1 MVSYNRD
8 RFLLLATTVLKE
20 IAKTSVLDLGKPSL
34 KATDRWRSAQT
45 MLWSQDLSDF
55 SDSFIKNCL
64 QNKQSLLIYKVL
76 LWKNRTCG
84 SCYYSLT
91 INRISEPR
99 DISYPVLTNQQNHDS
114 AVSLSYLFLKMMND
128 ISDMTSITR
137 TNLYSL
143 WPLLQKKWKT
153 SVFDKGNPS
162 VKVIDRWWSAYAN
175 AVITVLVRI
184 MITYLRQTEQQ
195 KDCSADVTWSGS
207 NL

>member
-1 MVSYNRD
+1 MVSCNKD

-20 IAKTSVLDLGKPSL
+20 IVKKSVLDSGKPSL

-76 LWKNRTCG
+76 LWTNRTCG

-99 DISYPVLTNQQNHDS
+99 DISYPVLTNQQNHERILLEKN
-114 AVSLSYLFLKMMND
+114 SLHCFIISVRMRNMIFLWYSYQ
-128 ISDMTSITR
+128 S
-137 TNLYSL
+137 
-143 WPLLQKKWKT
+143 
-153 SVFDKGNPS
+153 
-162 VKVIDRWWSAYAN
+162 
-175 AVITVLVRI
+175 RI
-184 MITYLRQTEQQ
+184 F
-195 KDCSADVTWSGS
+195 
-207 NL
+207 